1 MIRKIVLGIFIFSIL
16 SIGIAELVLRY
27 KYGFCSAPL
36 YVADPD
42 FEYIYAPN
50 QSVVRFGNLIETNS
64 LSMRSKEV
72 DSSDSTVILLIGD
85 SVVLGGSLTD
95 QKDLASTMLEDQL
108 SIDLNTKVRVLNI
121 SAGSWGPDNG
131 AAYLKKHGLFNAK
144 LMCLVASSHD
154 AHDNMTHSN
163 TVGIDYNLPDKQ
175 YSFAIIELWDRYI
188 RPRYLSDYTG
198 NSLYFAPKIDT
209 TAAHAIRK
217 SGPTF
222 NPGFAEINH
231 IAKENKIP
239 FFILLHPET
248 SEVSSG
254 SYNYQGQEIIN
265 FAQKDSVRLIK
276 ELDKGVSLD
285 LYREND
291 VVHYNSKGQYFL
303 YRNLRPLFLEYLKQT
318 K

>member
-36 YVADPD
+36 YVADTD
-42 FEYIYAPN
+42 YEYIYAPN
-50 QSVVRFGNLIETNS
+50 QHVVRFGNLIETNS

-72 DSSDSTVILLIGD
+72 NSSDTTVILLIGD

-95 QKDLASTMLEDQL
+95 QNDLASTLLENQL
-108 SIDLNTKVRVLNI
+108 SIDLKTKVRVLNI

-144 LMCLVASSHD
+144 LICLVASSHD

-175 YSFAIIELWDRYI
+175 YPFALKELWDRYI
-188 RPRYLSDYTG
+188 YPRYISDYSG
-198 NSLYFAPKIDT
+198 NSIYFAPKIDT
-209 TAAHAIRK
+209 LATHAIHK
-217 SGPTF
+217 NGPTF
-222 NPGFAEINH
+222 NSGFDELNR

-248 SEVSSG
+248 SEVASG
-254 SYNYQGQEIIN
+254 NYNYEGQAIIN
-265 FAQKDSVRLIK
+265 FAKKDSVRLVK

-285 LYREND
+285 FYREND

-303 YRNLRPLFLEYLKQT
+303 YQNLRPLLLEYFKPT